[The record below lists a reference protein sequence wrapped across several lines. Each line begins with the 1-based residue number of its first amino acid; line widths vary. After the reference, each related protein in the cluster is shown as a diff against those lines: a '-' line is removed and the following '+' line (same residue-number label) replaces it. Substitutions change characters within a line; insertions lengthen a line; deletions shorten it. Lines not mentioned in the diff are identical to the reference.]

1 MPSSEYFHSN
11 WKFFKKIIMKKIFVL
26 LFVFAFFKVNSQTVD
41 EIVQKYANAAG
52 GLDNFKK
59 IKTAKFSGTA
69 SAQGN
74 EFPLT
79 VQIINGRAMR
89 TDVDVMGQTV
99 TNAYKDGKGWKINP
113 YAGAPTAT
121 DATPEELNEFRI
133 QGSLISQLMD
143 YKDHGYKA
151 ELLGQEDIEGVK
163 TYKIKLTTDD
173 NKTTTYFID
182 ANTYMLVK
190 TTGMRNLMG
199 QEMELET
206 FYSEVKDIG
215 NIKFS
220 MMRSVHSG
228 GQTLQ
233 EVHFDK
239 VDLDVPLDEKI
250 FDKQ

>member
-1 MPSSEYFHSN
+1 
-11 WKFFKKIIMKKIFVL
+11 MKKIFVL
-26 LFVFAFFKVNSQTVD
+26 LFALVFIKAQSQTVD

-59 IKTAKFSGTA
+59 IKTAKFTGTA

-89 TDVDVMGQTV
+89 TDVEVMGQTV
-99 TNAYKDGKGWKINP
+99 TNVYKDGKGWKINP
-113 YAGAPTAT
+113 FAGAPTAT
-121 DATPEELNEFRI
+121 DATPDELNEFKI
-133 QGSLISQLMD
+133 QGSLTSQLMD
-143 YKDHGYKA
+143 YKDRGYKA
-151 ELLGQEDIEGVK
+151 ELLGQEDVGGVK
-163 TYKIKLTTDD
+163 TYKIKLTADD

-182 ANTYMLVK
+182 ASTYILVK
-190 TTGMRNLMG
+190 TIGMRSLMG

-206 FYSEVKDIG
+206 FYSDAKDVG
-215 NIKFS
+215 NVKFS
-220 MMRSVHSG
+220 MTRSVHSG

-239 VDLDVPLDEKI
+239 VDLDVPIDEKI

>member
-1 MPSSEYFHSN
+1 
-11 WKFFKKIIMKKIFVL
+11 MKKIFVL
-26 LFVFAFFKVNSQTVD
+26 LFALVFIKAHSQTVD

-59 IKTAKFSGTA
+59 IKTAKFTGTA

-74 EFPLT
+74 EFPLI

-89 TDVDVMGQTV
+89 TDVEVMGQTV
-99 TNAYKDGKGWKINP
+99 TNVYKDGKGWKINP
-113 YAGAPTAT
+113 FAGAPTAT
-121 DATPEELNEFRI
+121 DATPDELNGFKI
-133 QGSLISQLMD
+133 QGSLTSQLMD
-143 YKDHGYKA
+143 YKDRGYKA
-151 ELLGQEDIEGVK
+151 ELLGQEDVGGVK
-163 TYKIKLTTDD
+163 TYKIKLTADD

-182 ANTYMLVK
+182 ASTYILVK
-190 TTGMRNLMG
+190 TIGMRSLMG

-206 FYSEVKDIG
+206 FYSDAKDVG

-220 MMRSVHSG
+220 MTRSVHSG

-239 VDLDVPLDEKI
+239 VDLDVPIDEKI

>member
-1 MPSSEYFHSN
+1 
-11 WKFFKKIIMKKIFVL
+11 MKKIFVL
-26 LFVFAFFKVNSQTVD
+26 LLALVFIKAQAQTVD
-41 EIVQKYANAAG
+41 DIVQKYTNAAG

-69 SAQGN
+69 TAQGN
-74 EFPLT
+74 DFPLT

-89 TDVDVMGQTV
+89 TDVEVMGQTI

-121 DATPEELNEFRI
+121 DATPEELNEFKI

-151 ELLGQEDIEGVK
+151 ELLGQEDVQGAK
-163 TYKIKLTTDD
+163 TYKIKLTTED
-173 NKTTTYFID
+173 NRTTTYFID
-182 ANTYMLVK
+182 TSTYALVK
-190 TTGMRNLMG
+190 TAGKRNLMG
-199 QEMELET
+199 QEMDLET
-206 FYSEVKDIG
+206 FYSDVKDMG

-220 MMRSVHSG
+220 MTRSVQSG

-239 VDLDVPLDEKI
+239 VELDVPIDEKI

>member
-1 MPSSEYFHSN
+1 
-11 WKFFKKIIMKKIFVL
+11 MKKVFLL
-26 LFVFAFFKVNSQTVD
+26 LFAFAFIKAHAQTVD
-41 EIVQKYANAAG
+41 EIVTKYANAAG

-89 TDVDVMGQTV
+89 TDVEVMGQTI

-121 DATPEELNEFRI
+121 DATPEELSDFKI
-133 QGSLISQLMD
+133 QGSLMSQLMD
-143 YKDHGYKA
+143 YKSRGYKA
-151 ELLGQEDIEGVK
+151 ELLGQEDVQGTK
-163 TYKIKLTTDD
+163 TYKIKLTPDD
-173 NKTTTYFID
+173 NKITTYFID
-182 ANTYMLVK
+182 ANTYVLVK
-190 TTGMRNLMG
+190 TIGMRSMMG
-199 QEMELET
+199 QQMELET
-206 FYSEVKDIG
+206 YYSEIKDIG
-215 NIKFS
+215 NVKFA
-220 MMRSVHSG
+220 MMRSVQSG
-228 GQTLQ
+228 GQTVQ

-239 VDLDVPLDEKI
+239 VELDVPIDEKI

>member
-1 MPSSEYFHSN
+1 
-11 WKFFKKIIMKKIFVL
+11 MKKIFVL
-26 LFVFAFFKVNSQTVD
+26 LLAFAFMKAHSQTVD

-52 GLDNFKK
+52 GVDNFKK
-59 IKTAKFSGTA
+59 IKTAKFTGTA

-74 EFPLT
+74 QFPLT

-89 TDVDVMGQTV
+89 TDVDVMGQTI

-121 DATPEELNEFRI
+121 DATPEELNEFKI
-133 QGSLISQLMD
+133 QGSLMSQLMD
-143 YKDHGYKA
+143 YKDRGYKA
-151 ELLGQEDIEGVK
+151 ELLGQEDVQGTK

-182 ANTYMLVK
+182 ASTYALVK
-190 TTGMRNLMG
+190 TIGMRNIMG

-206 FYSEVKDIG
+206 LYSEVKDIG
-215 NIKFS
+215 NVKFA
-220 MMRSVHSG
+220 MMRSVQSG

-239 VDLDVPLDEKI
+239 VELDVPVDEKI

>member
-1 MPSSEYFHSN
+1 
-11 WKFFKKIIMKKIFVL
+11 MKKIFVL
-26 LFVFAFFKVNSQTVD
+26 LFALVFIKAQSQTVD

-59 IKTAKFSGTA
+59 IKTAKFTGTA

-89 TDVDVMGQTV
+89 TDVEVMGQTV
-99 TNAYKDGKGWKINP
+99 TNVYKDGKGWKINP
-113 YAGAPTAT
+113 FAGAPTAT
-121 DATPEELNEFRI
+121 DATPDELNEFKI
-133 QGSLISQLMD
+133 QGSLASQLMD
-143 YKDHGYKA
+143 YKDRGYKV
-151 ELLGQEDIEGVK
+151 ELLGQEDVGGVK
-163 TYKIKLTTDD
+163 TYKIKLTADD

-182 ANTYMLVK
+182 ASTYILVK
-190 TTGMRNLMG
+190 TIGMRSLMG
-199 QEMELET
+199 QEMEIET
-206 FYSEVKDIG
+206 FYSDAKDVG

-220 MMRSVHSG
+220 MTRSVHSC

-239 VDLDVPLDEKI
+239 VDLDVPIDEKI

>member
-1 MPSSEYFHSN
+1 
-11 WKFFKKIIMKKIFVL
+11 MKKIFVL
-26 LFVFAFFKVNSQTVD
+26 LFALVFIKAQSQTVD

-59 IKTAKFSGTA
+59 IKTAKFTGTA

-89 TDVDVMGQTV
+89 TDVEVMGQTV

-113 YAGAPTAT
+113 FAGAPTAT
-121 DATPEELNEFRI
+121 DATPDELNEFKI
-133 QGSLISQLMD
+133 QGSLTSQLMD
-143 YKDHGYKA
+143 YKDRGYKA
-151 ELLGQEDIEGVK
+151 ELLGQEDVGGVK
-163 TYKIKLTTDD
+163 TYKIKLTADD
-173 NKTTTYFID
+173 NKPTTYFID
-182 ANTYMLVK
+182 ASTYMLVK
-190 TTGMRNLMG
+190 TIGMRSLMG

-206 FYSEVKDIG
+206 FYSDAKDVG

-220 MMRSVHSG
+220 MTRSVHSG

-239 VDLDVPLDEKI
+239 VDLDVPIDEKI

>member
-1 MPSSEYFHSN
+1 
-11 WKFFKKIIMKKIFVL
+11 MKRIFVL
-26 LFVFAFFKVNSQTVD
+26 LFAFAFATAHSQTVD

-89 TDVDVMGQTV
+89 TDVEVMGQTV

-121 DATPEELNEFRI
+121 DATADELNEFKI
-133 QGSLISQLMD
+133 QGSLTSQLMD
-143 YKDHGYKA
+143 YKDRGYKA
-151 ELLGQEDIEGVK
+151 ELLGQEDVQGAK
-163 TYKIKLTTDD
+163 AYKIKLTTDD
-173 NKTTTYFID
+173 NKTTTYFVD
-182 ANTYMLVK
+182 ASTYALVK
-190 TTGMRNLMG
+190 TIGMRSLMG

-206 FYSEVKDIG
+206 YYSEVKDIG
-215 NIKFS
+215 NVKFS
-220 MMRSVHSG
+220 MMRSVQSG

-239 VDLDVPLDEKI
+239 IELDVPIDEKI

>member
-1 MPSSEYFHSN
+1 
-11 WKFFKKIIMKKIFVL
+11 MKRIFVL
-26 LFVFAFFKVNSQTVD
+26 FFAFAFITAHAQTVD
-41 EIVQKYANAAG
+41 EIVQKYANAVG

-74 EFPLT
+74 EFPIT

-89 TDVDVMGQTV
+89 TDVEVMGQTI

-121 DATPEELNEFRI
+121 DATADELYEFKI
-133 QGSLISQLMD
+133 QGSLTSQLMD
-143 YKDHGYKA
+143 YKDRGYKA
-151 ELLGQEDIEGVK
+151 ELLGQEDVQGAK

-173 NKTTTYFID
+173 NKTTTYFVD
-182 ANTYMLVK
+182 ANTYALVK
-190 TTGMRNLMG
+190 TIGMRSLMG

-206 FYSEVKDIG
+206 YYSEVKDIG
-215 NIKFS
+215 NVKFS
-220 MMRSVHSG
+220 MMRSVQSG
-228 GQTLQ
+228 GQTIQ

-239 VDLDVPLDEKI
+239 IELDIPIDEKI

>member
-1 MPSSEYFHSN
+1 
-11 WKFFKKIIMKKIFVL
+11 MKKIFVL
-26 LFVFAFFKVNSQTVD
+26 LFAFVFIKAHSQTVD

-69 SAQGN
+69 SAQGQ

-89 TDVDVMGQTV
+89 PDVEVMGQTV
-99 TNAYKDGKGWKINP
+99 TNAYKDGKAWKINP

-121 DATPEELNEFRI
+121 DATAEELNEFKI
-133 QGSLISQLMD
+133 QGSMVSQLMD

-151 ELLGQEDIEGVK
+151 ELLGQEDIQGAK
-163 TYKIKLTTDD
+163 AYKIKLTTED

-182 ANTYMLVK
+182 ANTYFLVK
-190 TTGMRNLMG
+190 SIGMRNLMG

-206 FYSEVKDIG
+206 YYSEVKDIG
-215 NIKFS
+215 NVKMS
-220 MMRSVHSG
+220 MMRSVQSG

-239 VDLDVPLDEKI
+239 VELDVPIDEKI

>member
-1 MPSSEYFHSN
+1 
-11 WKFFKKIIMKKIFVL
+11 MKKIFVL
-26 LFVFAFFKVNSQTVD
+26 LLALVFVKAQSQTVG

-59 IKTAKFSGTA
+59 IKTAKFTGTA

-89 TDVDVMGQTV
+89 TDVEVMGQTV

-113 YAGAPTAT
+113 FAGAPTAT
-121 DATPEELNEFRI
+121 DATPDELNEFKM
-133 QGSLISQLMD
+133 QGSLASQLMD
-143 YKDHGYKA
+143 YKDRGYKA
-151 ELLGQEDIEGVK
+151 ELLGQEDIGGVK
-163 TYKIKLTTDD
+163 TYKIKLTADD

-182 ANTYMLVK
+182 ASTYMLVK
-190 TTGMRNLMG
+190 TIGMRSLMG

-206 FYSEVKDIG
+206 LYSDARDVG

-220 MMRSVHSG
+220 MTRSVHSA

-239 VDLDVPLDEKI
+239 VDLDVPIDEKI

>member
-1 MPSSEYFHSN
+1 
-11 WKFFKKIIMKKIFVL
+11 MKKIFLL
-26 LFVFAFFKVNSQTVD
+26 LFAFAFIKAHSQTVD
-41 EIVQKYANAAG
+41 EIVTKYANAAG

-89 TDVDVMGQTV
+89 TDVEVMGQTI

-121 DATPEELNEFRI
+121 DATPEELSDFKI
-133 QGSLISQLMD
+133 QGSLMSQLMD
-143 YKDHGYKA
+143 YKSRGYKA
-151 ELLGQEDIEGVK
+151 ELLGQEDVQGVK
-163 TYKIKLTTDD
+163 TYKIKLTPDD
-173 NKTTTYFID
+173 NKITTYFID
-182 ANTYMLVK
+182 ANTYVLVK
-190 TTGMRNLMG
+190 TIGMRSMMG
-199 QEMELET
+199 QQMELET
-206 FYSEVKDIG
+206 YYSEIKDIG
-215 NIKFS
+215 NVKFA
-220 MMRSVHSG
+220 MMRSVNSG
-228 GQTLQ
+228 GQTVQ

-239 VDLDVPLDEKI
+239 VELDVPIDEKI